1 MARTIALV
9 IGALVLVLIAVIAI
23 QPSTFAVE
31 RSIEVAAPAD
41 VVFTHL
47 EGPKAM
53 DVWSP
58 WVKMDPQQKLTH
70 EGPETGVGASE
81 SWDGPQ
87 IGAGRLTVTGIEPN
101 QAVEMQLDFTRP
113 MRATNRAVFTLT
125 PAGEGT
131 QVTWRMEG
139 ENGFVGKA
147 ISLVMKP
154 DKMVGSTFEQG
165 LADLK
170 TLAEADAKQR
180 AEQEAAAQAAGE
192 VSPPMTFEEMK
203 SAIGEP
209 PSDSNALE
217 EPATPPSEE

>member
-9 IGALVLVLIAVIAI
+9 LGAIALVLLVVIAM
-23 QPSTFAVE
+23 QPSTFEVE
-31 RSIEVAAPAD
+31 RSIDVAAPAD
-41 VVFTHL
+41 VVFAHL
-47 EGPKAM
+47 EGPKAL

-58 WVKMDPQQKLTH
+58 WVKMDPQQKIAY
-70 EGPETGVGASE
+70 EGPVSGVGASE

-87 IGAGRLTVTGIEPN
+87 MGAGRLTVTGIEPN

-125 PAGEGT
+125 PAGDGT
-131 QVTWRMEG
+131 HVVWRMEG

-147 ISLVMKP
+147 VRLVMDP
-154 DKMVGSTFEQG
+154 DGMVGSTFERG

-170 TLAEADAKQR
+170 VLAEADAKQR
-180 AEQEAAAQAAGE
+180 AEQAAAEAAA
-192 VSPPMTFEEMK
+192 PPMTFEDMK
-203 SAIGEP
+203 SAIGAP
-209 PSDSNALE
+209 PDDPNAAE